1 MQLLGTFLGEL
12 RRRRVMRVAVGYGVV
27 AWLVVQVADA
37 IFAPLGLPGWALTLV
52 VVLAILGFPV
62 SLVLAWAFEVTPG
75 GVRREVA
82 AGKSTPQ
89 PPVAAP
95 SVAADPVASAT
106 EGAITAVP
114 AASVAVLPFVDMSE
128 SQDQG
133 YFCDGIA
140 EEILNSLSHVRG
152 LSVAARTASFQFKGH
167 AGSIA
172 DIANRLNV
180 AAILDG
186 SVRKSGDQLRVT
198 AQLVDAKDGF
208 HLWSERFDVV
218 AADVFAVQDRIAASI
233 ASALRVSLKPEE
245 RVLMQLGQTRSL
257 EAYDHY
263 LRGLSYF
270 HSFSWRTMEYA
281 RLMFLKAIEVDP
293 GFGRAWAGLA
303 YAAGYIYQYREESER
318 FRQEALDASARALEC
333 CDTAEAHTARGVA
346 LSLSREYA
354 AAEAEFRRALE
365 LNPDQYEAL
374 WLYGRLAH
382 ERGDYPKAA
391 EVWQRATEVN
401 AGEYQAAILLHQ
413 VYLALQQPDKARE
426 WQERGLAR
434 ALQHLERHPDDVRA
448 LYLSAVIQAELGQHE
463 QARRSAARAL
473 QLEPDDG
480 IVAYNLAC
488 MYAVMEE
495 PDRAVDLLQRS
506 TVGGRINLAWLEHDA
521 TLAPLRGHP
530 RFDGLLKELRSKAGR

>member
-488 MYAVMEE
+488 MYAVMKE

-530 RFDGLLKELRSKAGR
+530 RFDGLLEELRSKAGR

>member
-1 MQLLGTFLGEL
+1 
-12 RRRRVMRVAVGYGVV
+12 
-27 AWLVVQVADA
+27 
-37 IFAPLGLPGWALTLV
+37 
-52 VVLAILGFPV
+52 
-62 SLVLAWAFEVTPG
+62 
-75 GVRREVA
+75 
-82 AGKSTPQ
+82 
-89 PPVAAP
+89 
-95 SVAADPVASAT
+95 
-106 EGAITAVP
+106 
-114 AASVAVLPFVDMSE
+114 VLPFVDMSE

-152 LSVAARTASFQFKGH
+152 LSVAARTSSFQFRGH

-180 AAILDG
+180 ASILEG

-198 AQLVDAKDGF
+198 AQLVAAKDGF

-354 AAEAEFRRALE
+354 AAEAEFCRALE

-382 ERGDYPKAA
+382 ERGDYLKAA

-401 AGEYQAAILLHQ
+401 AGEYQAAILLGQ

-434 ALQHLERHPDDVRA
+434 ALRHLDRHPDDVRA
-448 LYLSAVIQAELGQHE
+448 LYLSAVIQAVLGQHE

-488 MYAVMEE
+488 MYAVMQE

-530 RFDGLLKELRSKAGR
+530 RFDGLLEDLRTKAGR